1 MPNLEELRE
10 QQRENVAQRREF
22 VKQWAEEV
30 KTAPDEEWSAEVNTV
45 VDSQYPDLGADT

>member
-22 VKQWAEEV
+22 VKTWAETV
-30 KTAPDEEWSAEVNTV
+30 KTAPDEEWSTEVNTV
-45 VDSQYPDLGADT
+45 IDSQYQDLGDDA